1 MLVTRKLKSLVS
13 GTVLSRIFLKFIF
26 DILAIYLAL
35 NVAWSWV
42 GVTVVQTAYVY
53 KRFSGMYVL
62 TTDEQIYT
70 HAGLYVSWVTTMAL
84 LRNTNQTD
92 YLTESLIETIS
103 IDKGYCRGNV
113 YAAAWYLVLL
123 VIYVTH
129 VIHLYWTFTHKKHLV
144 PDVKRF
150 QTLPPKIK

>member
-1 MLVTRKLKSLVS
+1 MLVTRKLQSLVS

-35 NVAWSWV
+35 NVTWSWV
-42 GVTVVQTAYVY
+42 GVTVVQTAYVC

-62 TTDEQIYT
+62 TIDEQIYT
-70 HAGLYVSWVTTMAL
+70 HASLYVSWVTTMAL

-123 VIYVTH
+123 IVYVTH
-129 VIHLYWTFTHKKHLV
+129 VVHLYWTFTHKKHLV
-144 PDVKRF
+144 PEPKRF